1 MASASPFV
9 ELKKRKKERKK
20 EERKRGPDA
29 NIYKRTKREKELN
42 VGREGKGGGGG
53 GKRGEKQKERKSSLC
68 DGHGRRSVSLRV
80 DRDNRSSVGGNRS
93 RLLDIGWTG

>member
-1 MASASPFV
+1 MK
-9 ELKKRKKERKK
+9 EKKKRERG
-20 EERKRGPDA
+20 GPDA

-42 VGREGKGGGGG
+42 VGREGKGGGEE
-53 GKRGEKQKERKSSLC
+53 REGEKEKERKSSLC

-80 DRDNRSSVGGNRS
+80 DRDNRSSAGGNRS